1 MATRQH
7 GIVSTRQLKEAG
19 YSRSSASKA
28 VGVGRLR
35 RLHRGVYAVGHEH
48 LTWQGRWFAAVL
60 ACAPAVVSHHG
71 AGWLWGLSSRR
82 PGTVHLT
89 APSNRRRK
97 PGLVV
102 HSASLDERD
111 VDVVDSI
118 PVTAVPRTL
127 LDLAAAYS
135 PTALERLLERSE
147 KLGLFDLTAI
157 DDVLARNRG
166 HAGAGRLRRALDV
179 YRPDPAFT
187 RSRLER
193 RFRQLVRRAGLPAPA
208 MNVVV
213 SRFELDAYWD
223 AERFVV
229 ELDVF
234 ETHGSVAAFE
244 RDRLRQDELLLIGI
258 EMIRVTGPRLKREP
272 RATIAR
278 VAAHLERRR
287 RERALRNP

>member
-1 MATRQH
+1 
-7 GIVSTRQLKEAG
+7 
-19 YSRSSASKA
+19 
-28 VGVGRLR
+28 
-35 RLHRGVYAVGHEH
+35 
-48 LTWQGRWFAAVL
+48 
-60 ACAPAVVSHHG
+60 
-71 AGWLWGLSSRR
+71 
-82 PGTVHLT
+82 
-89 APSNRRRK
+89 
-97 PGLVV
+97 
-102 HSASLDERD
+102 
-111 VDVVDSI
+111 VVDSI